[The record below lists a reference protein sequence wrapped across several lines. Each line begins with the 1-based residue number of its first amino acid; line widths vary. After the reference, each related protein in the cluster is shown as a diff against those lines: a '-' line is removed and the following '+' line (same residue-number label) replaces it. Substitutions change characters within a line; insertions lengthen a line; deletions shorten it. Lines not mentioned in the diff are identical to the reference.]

1 MNDPNFLAPPSSSTT
16 KTTMNISPNSDA
28 SVSSGQNSPDS
39 SRSRSPL
46 ASFDI
51 PLDPSDP
58 LSFLMDPHSGDSSTE
73 ESYMATNTPPSSH
86 NSPSG
91 DWSVK
96 DATMDW
102 PESQFT
108 YPYHGSDP
116 SVNALNS
123 GEFDASFFVE
133 ETLALWMDPNN
144 IPQAP
149 DLSSFGFTF
158 DANAFN
164 DLQVPESTDSSGASS
179 IASASSSPAMARA
192 QVSQNSTQL
201 PSVAAVRPTQS
212 AQPMGMPKGEPQMS
226 GNQLLDELT
235 RLAKQ
240 TAGVSVALPIGME
253 IPDASN
259 GQGRK
264 SHIVFRS
271 AHSNNKPSLEAKLPI
286 PRLQRPTP
294 VPSASSPT
302 DRRRSSAS
310 SSSSEAS
317 PQAQSDASGSPP
329 PPPVPGRTKT
339 SHTTIERR
347 YRTNLNARIQ
357 SLRAAVPA
365 LRVLE
370 IKPGNR
376 VGNLAIKAGTRRAGV
391 NVEPGLEEEDVI
403 DERGYIDGVKV
414 ARKGSKANVLGKATE
429 YIRVLK
435 RREHRLKREQDGLRT
450 LIKSLVGG
458 PALLKEWESVWRER
472 FGGPEKDEVEGE
484 DGEADDENDDE
495 DEDADED
502 LDEDGSAAGKK
513 RKRTKVDSKKKGAQ
527 ATSVSQAQT
536 TSAPQAHSFAMA
548 SASGPMSGPPGAPE
562 KRKRGRPRKNPL
574 PSSAPVAGTGG
585 IQDVFSMQHIIPTAN
600 IQMEIDTQSQQSTTT
615 PQQPQMI
622 VQQQAQPGQYLLAAF
637 AFFSFF
643 NGPPSFYKSSDG
655 SDYKRPGPHEYTHS
669 GTVLGSHHDTG
680 VWHET
685 TSTRTSSWGWHDAVQ
700 ILHISVSF
708 LLLLSI
714 ITPWLPRFLQG
725 RIFHLVPR
733 ALKPLLGSSF
743 VSYSESRG
751 GRNGR
756 LAPPSSAGPISDDEN
771 TSDEEKADSYARMV
785 LLAAIHDGR
794 HSSPFQEAQML
805 REALGLGSG
814 SFGLLLSLS
823 RFVGSSRKSSSRF
836 GLERRMLEQKAAIR
850 LAELAALDSM
860 LFNTFLASICS
871 PLLVAST
878 TIADR
883 IQVYLFAFKFLSTF
897 TASASDLATLAL
909 VVKPFWRT
917 KAVSLWSLALNRA
930 QGKGSLR
937 PQISK
942 AHETFIL
949 ESMSVDDAVKAIVK
963 LDYANSAQ
971 SYQSPSTAE
980 DSDSDS
986 GSCDSDDLYE
996 TSSPLAIL
1004 AIRIVR
1010 DYVRNHAERVFL
1022 QTVSG
1027 EVLIGERTGEGE
1039 QQDNEY
1045 DLARIVS
1052 AGRTLDPQTS
1062 LLVEL
1067 LDRVCNPTSL
1077 HLAHPSSI
1085 QDVTDPDEE
1094 LNNAC
1099 DAEANHISALLHAIL
1114 LYRQIF
1120 PSTLL
1125 SIPSRGDDDCKAA
1138 STSSISISL
1147 TPMPSPPPT
1156 PSRRNMALHLLL
1168 RSHLYSPAFNR
1179 LDELEDARD
1188 RVVDSLSPESVS
1200 LPKRLHF

>member
-1 MNDPNFLAPPSSSTT
+1 M
-16 KTTMNISPNSDA
+16 SD
-28 SVSSGQNSPDS
+28 
-39 SRSRSPL
+39 
-46 ASFDI
+46 
-51 PLDPSDP
+51 
-58 LSFLMDPHSGDSSTE
+58 
-73 ESYMATNTPPSSH
+73 
-86 NSPSG
+86 
-91 DWSVK
+91 
-96 DATMDW
+96 
-102 PESQFT
+102 
-108 YPYHGSDP
+108 
-116 SVNALNS
+116 
-123 GEFDASFFVE
+123 
-133 ETLALWMDPNN
+133 
-144 IPQAP
+144 
-149 DLSSFGFTF
+149 
-158 DANAFN
+158 
-164 DLQVPESTDSSGASS
+164 
-179 IASASSSPAMARA
+179 
-192 QVSQNSTQL
+192 
-201 PSVAAVRPTQS
+201 
-212 AQPMGMPKGEPQMS
+212 
-226 GNQLLDELT
+226 
-235 RLAKQ
+235 
-240 TAGVSVALPIGME
+240 
-253 IPDASN
+253 
-259 GQGRK
+259 
-264 SHIVFRS
+264 
-271 AHSNNKPSLEAKLPI
+271 
-286 PRLQRPTP
+286 
-294 VPSASSPT
+294 SPT
-302 DRRRSSAS
+302 
-310 SSSSEAS
+310 
-317 PQAQSDASGSPP
+317 
-329 PPPVPGRTKT
+329 PPPVAGRTKT

-391 NVEPGLEEEDVI
+391 DAEAGVEEEDVI

-458 PALLKEWESVWRER
+458 PALLKEWESMWRER

-484 DGEADDENDDE
+484 DGEADDEDE

-502 LDEDGSAAGKK
+502 LDEEGSISGKK
-513 RKRTKVDSKKKGAQ
+513 RKRTKVDSKKKGAL
-527 ATSVSQAQT
+527 ATSVGQAQS
-536 TSAPQAHSFAMA
+536 TSPPHAHSFAA
-548 SASGPMSGPPGAPE
+548 VSAPSTMTGPPAPE

-574 PSSAPVAGTGG
+574 PSSAPLVGTGG
-585 IQDVFSMQHIIPTAN
+585 IQDVFSMQQIIPTSN
-600 IQMEIDTQSQQSTTT
+600 MQMEIDSQSQQSTTT
-615 PQQPQMI
+615 TQQPQMI

-643 NGPPSFYKSSDG
+643 NGPTSFYKASGG
-655 SDYKRPGPHEYTHS
+655 SDHNQQGPHEHTHS
-669 GTVLGSHHDTG
+669 GTVLGSNYDTG
-680 VWHET
+680 VLYET
-685 TSTRTSSWGWHDAVQ
+685 TSIRTFSWGWHDVVQ
-700 ILHISVSF
+700 ILHITVSF

-714 ITPWLPRFLQG
+714 ITPWLPRLLQG
-725 RIFHLVPR
+725 RISHLIPR

-743 VSYSESRG
+743 VSYPEPRG

-756 LAPPSSAGPISDDEN
+756 PVSPSSVREVSDDEN
-771 TSDEEKADSYARMV
+771 ASEEEKADSYARMV
-785 LLAAIHDGR
+785 LLAAIRDGR
-794 HSSPFQEAQML
+794 HSSPSQEAQML

-814 SFGLLLSLS
+814 SFGLLFSLS

-836 GLERRMLEQKAAIR
+836 GLERRMLEQKAAVR
-850 LAELAALDSM
+850 LGELAALDSM
-860 LFNTFLASICS
+860 LINLFLTIIHSF
-871 PLLVAST
+871 LFVAST
-878 TIADR
+878 SIADR

-971 SYQSPSTAE
+971 LYQSPSIAE

-986 GSCDSDDLYE
+986 GSCDSDDLYDM
-996 TSSPLAIL
+996 SSPLAIL

-1022 QTVSG
+1022 QTVSE
-1027 EVLIGERTGEGE
+1027 EVLIGERTGAGE
-1039 QQDNEY
+1039 RQENEY
-1045 DLARIVS
+1045 DLGRIVS
-1052 AGRTLDPQTS
+1052 AGRTLDSQTS

-1067 LDRVCNPTSL
+1067 FDRICNPTSL
-1077 HLAHPSSI
+1077 HLAHPSSM
-1085 QDVTDPDEE
+1085 QDVTDPEEE

-1138 STSSISISL
+1138 AASSISISL
-1147 TPMPSPPPT
+1147 TPMPSPPPS

-1200 LPKRLHF
+1200 WPKRLHF